1 MVTPAKKASQS
12 RPGYSC
18 MLEQAAKEAGAQGL
32 RREATVQDQPEVLG
46 TADAE
51 INQCCT
57 AKCLLRR
64 AVCHTVTGID
74 PFACP

>member
-51 INQCCT
+51 IPSAAQQSACC
-57 AKCLLRR
+57 
-64 AVCHTVTGID
+64 AVLWVTL
-74 PFACP
+74 PLA